1 MNDIGHFL
9 DLHRSELIA
18 LLAGALAAMAFLA
31 LIRKAIKWF
40 LILLVLAALV
50 AAWWLSHEQDL
61 FGGAKDLG
69 NLLR

>member
-1 MNDIGHFL
+1 
-9 DLHRSELIA
+9 
-18 LLAGALAAMAFLA
+18 MAFLA